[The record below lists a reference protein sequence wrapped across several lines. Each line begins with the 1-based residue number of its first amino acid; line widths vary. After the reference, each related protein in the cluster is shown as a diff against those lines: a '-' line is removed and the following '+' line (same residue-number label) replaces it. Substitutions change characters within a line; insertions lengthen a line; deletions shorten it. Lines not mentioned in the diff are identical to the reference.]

1 MGGLIIDPTKDEFTQ
16 DEFIAACGLGLQ
28 SQMKIGAIIH
38 LNNTLCNTYR
48 IIGVNHD
55 NTTGT
60 IDIMPTTQ
68 VGNWAF
74 SSSSQYWANSLIRTW
89 INGEFLMYFDQDV
102 QDLMKVMDVVTSGST
117 LKDKAKLLSW
127 KELGLTYNS
136 TYMDSSDGG
145 TQYSVFTAGTYN
157 TKIINRWIPA
167 GANGNSSYYWT
178 RSRDTNDSCHVWI
191 VISDGSC
198 GTGNYTNTGGVAPVL
213 RF

>member
-60 IDIMPTTQ
+60 IDVMPTTQ
-68 VGNWAF
+68 VANMQF
-74 SSSSQYWANSLIRTW
+74 LNSQYWANSTIRTW
-89 INGEFLMYFDQDV
+89 INGEFLMYFDQNV

-145 TQYSVFTAGTYN
+145 TQYSVFTAGTHG
-157 TKIINRWIPA
+157 TKIIDRWIPA
-167 GANGNSSYYWT
+167 GTNGNSSVYWM
-178 RSRDTNDSCHVWI
+178 RSRYASSSGNVWI
-191 VISDGSC
+191 VYSGGFCSGGDYS
-198 GTGNYTNTGGVAPVL
+198 NTYGVAPVL

>member
-55 NTTGT
+55 DTTGT

-68 VGNWAF
+68 VGNRAF
-74 SSSSQYWANSLIRTW
+74 SSSSQYWANSPIRTW
-89 INGEFLMYFDQDV
+89 INGEFLTYFDQDV
-102 QDLMKVMDVVTSGST
+102 QDLMKIMDVVTSGST

-127 KELGLTYNS
+127 RELGLIYNS

-145 TQYSVFTAGTYN
+145 TQYSVFTTGAYD
-157 TKIINRWIPA
+157 TKITGRWIPA
-167 GANGNSSYYWT
+167 GTNGNSSVYWM
-178 RSRDTNDSCHVWI
+178 RSRNTNYSDHVWGAN
-191 VISDGSC
+191 SDGSC
-198 GTGNYTNTGGVAPVL
+198 HYNYYAYTYGVAPVL